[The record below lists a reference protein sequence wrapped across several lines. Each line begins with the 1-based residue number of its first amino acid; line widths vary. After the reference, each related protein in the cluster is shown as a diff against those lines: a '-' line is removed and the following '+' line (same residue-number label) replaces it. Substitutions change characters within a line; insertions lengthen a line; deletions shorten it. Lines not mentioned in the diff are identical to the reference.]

1 MKITP
6 SLRSHLICIG
16 IIAVAVGGLSVGA
29 APLPL
34 NPGKTVEVAGAHG
47 GFDFLEVDATS
58 SPVRLLAP
66 HTRNGTFDVFA
77 LPEGKPVQLVEAGA
91 TQDAA
96 VDSRQGLYYV
106 SGSDKPRVLT
116 LDQKTLKAVGE
127 TPLPGPA
134 DILVFD
140 PDNGLAYVGHDDASE
155 VWAVDVAAHKIVATI
170 PIPEGPEGFAYDAK
184 TQRIFVNERKTS
196 AIEVID
202 TKKNQVIASWP
213 TAPAQSPHGL
223 AMTPDGKTLFVA
235 GGNGMLAEVSTATG
249 KVTASTAIASR
260 VDEIAYDVELQR
272 VYCASGTGV
281 LSVVQVTDRG
291 LQSLGEVPTHK
302 GTHSVAI
309 DPGSHVVWTAYGDA
323 QKSYLY
329 SLVVPK

>member
-1 MKITP
+1 MNLTP
-6 SLRSHLICIG
+6 SPRVSMMCLG
-16 IIAVAVGGLSVGA
+16 IFTTALGGLPALA
-29 APLPL
+29 AGLPL
-34 NPGKTVEVAGAHG
+34 TPGKTVEIGGAHG

-77 LPEGKPVQLVEAGA
+77 LPEGEPVQLCAVGA

-96 VDSRQGLYYV
+96 VDVKKGLYYV
-106 SGSDKPRVLT
+106 SGSNKAQVLT
-116 LDQKTLKAVGE
+116 LDQKTLKSTGE

-134 DILVFD
+134 DILVYD
-140 PDNGLAYVGHDDASE
+140 PDNGLAYVGHDDAGE

-170 PIPEGPEGFAYDAK
+170 PIPEGPEGFTYDAG
-184 TQRIFVNERKTS
+184 THRVFVNQKKTS

-202 TKKNQVIASWP
+202 PKRNQVVASWP

-223 AMTPDGKTLFVA
+223 AMTPDGKALFVA
-235 GGNGMLAEVSTATG
+235 GGGGTLVEVSTANG
-249 KVTASTAIASR
+249 KVIASTTIAPR
-260 VDEIAYDVELQR
+260 VDEIAYDADLKR

-281 LSVVQVTDRG
+281 LSVVQVTDHG
-291 LQSLGEVPTHK
+291 LQSLGDVPTHK
-302 GTHSVAI
+302 GTHSVTV
-309 DPGSHVVWTAYGDA
+309 DPTTHEVWTAYGDA

-329 SLVVPK
+329 SLIPGK